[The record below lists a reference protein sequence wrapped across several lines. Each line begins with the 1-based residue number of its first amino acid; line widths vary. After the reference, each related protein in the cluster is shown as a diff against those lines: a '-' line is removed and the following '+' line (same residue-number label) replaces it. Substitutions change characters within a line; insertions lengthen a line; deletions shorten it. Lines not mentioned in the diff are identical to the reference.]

1 MDKTGGVDVNTPND
15 ILAEVGNMHASDIL
29 LLIILIIGAG
39 FLTYFILL
47 KINAKRSPEKRRSS
61 IALFLISLN
70 VSFFVV
76 VTFFV
81 YKVLLAGL
89 KYLMSNG

>member
-1 MDKTGGVDVNTPND
+1 MDSSVD
-15 ILAEVGNMHASDIL
+15 ILAEAGNMHASDIT
-29 LLIILIIGAG
+29 LLIILIISAG
-39 FLTYFILL
+39 FITYFILMKL
-47 KINAKRSPEKRRSS
+47 NRKKPPEERRSNL
-61 IALFLISLN
+61 ALFLISLN

-81 YKVLLAGL
+81 YKVLIAGL

>member
-1 MDKTGGVDVNTPND
+1 MNTPSD

-39 FLTYFILL
+39 FITYFILL
-47 KINAKRSPEKRRSS
+47 RINDRKPPEKRRSN

-70 VSFFVV
+70 VSFFIV

-81 YKVLLAGL
+81 YKVLIAGL